1 MILKNIKK
9 DLFWTSW
16 ATPNINESNLKL
28 NKQLFWEDS
37 LIQNYPN
44 FPDLAYHIETLWGK
58 IKSLIKRKAPKSL
71 NNLKRY
77 TLEEWNSIKKIKFEK
92 MK

>member
-37 LIQNYPN
+37 LIQNKKLKN
-44 FPDLAYHIETLWGK
+44 EGKEIEES
-58 IKSLIKRKAPKSL
+58 IENSE
-71 NNLKRY
+71 N
-77 TLEEWNSIKKIKFEK
+77 EEKEVENEK
-92 MK
+92 NEETEVEK